1 MGNPY
6 RKLFNLF
13 AFSLLAFAV
22 YLNFFRT
29 ETNQLPEKTA
39 TPYEQV
45 SSSNQ
50 QKSLLASDA
59 NKLPLA
65 KVEKKN

>member
-1 MGNPY
+1 MRNPY

-29 ETNQLPEKTA
+29 DNQLPEKSTNA
-39 TPYEQV
+39 YGQAKTSV
-45 SSSNQ
+45 Q
-50 QKSLLASDA
+50 QKSLLTDDV
-59 NKLPLA
+59 NKMPLA

>member
-6 RKLFNLF
+6 RKMFNLF
-13 AFSLLAFAV
+13 AISLLSFAI

-29 ETNQLPEKTA
+29 ESNQLPDRMTSAYGRSA
-39 TPYEQV
+39 T
-45 SSSNQ
+45 SAQ
-50 QKSLLASDA
+50 QKGLNPMEA

-65 KVEKKN
+65 KVDRKN

>member
-29 ETNQLPEKTA
+29 DDNQLPVKNTIPSGQTSA
-39 TPYEQV
+39 SAQHK
-45 SSSNQ
+45 SS
-50 QKSLLASDA
+50 LTTDA
-59 NKLPLA
+59 NKLSLA

>member
-6 RKLFNLF
+6 RKMFNLF
-13 AFSLLAFAV
+13 AISLLSFAI

-29 ETNQLPEKTA
+29 DTNQLPERMTSAYGRTTTSAQPKA
-39 TPYEQV
+39 LNAME
-45 SSSNQ
+45 
-50 QKSLLASDA
+50 A

-65 KVEKKN
+65 KVDRKN

>member
-13 AFSLLAFAV
+13 AFSLLSFAV
-22 YLNFFRT
+22 YLNFFHSD
-29 ETNQLPEKTA
+29 ENQLPEKNIS
-39 TPYEQV
+39 YEQAARP
-45 SSSNQ
+45 SQ
-50 QKSLLASDA
+50 QKSLQSADAS
-59 NKLPLA
+59 KTPLA